1 MKVWF
6 AQQKMD
12 NRQIAHVWNDVMCLY
27 ATYRISL
34 VCQYSPCGH
43 P

>member
-12 NRQIAHVWNDVMCLY
+12 NRQIAHVRNEVTCLQT
-27 ATYRISL
+27 TYRISPAYQ
-34 VCQYSPCGH
+34 CFPCGH